1 MGSNPSTTAFNS
13 NQTNSAE
20 DEGVTLFSLVNS
32 PFLGKRVTTCKLSTV
47 VVFRNALKL
56 KGVGLVQNLYEYLS
70 KLLKSNARYLVNGI
84 FLPLPTQ

>member
-1 MGSNPSTTAFNS
+1 
-13 NQTNSAE
+13 
-20 DEGVTLFSLVNS
+20 
-32 PFLGKRVTTCKLSTV
+32 
-47 VVFRNALKL
+47 VFRNALKL